1 MILTVG
7 MLVFS
12 CVITLIAL
20 VSIIF
25 NVKGQAQTMQIV
37 AVVVVIW
44 VITINQCNNLAEEYK
59 SLINIT

>member
-44 VITINQCNNLAEEYK
+44 VITINQCTNLAEEYK

>member
-44 VITINQCNNLAEEYK
+44 VITINQCNNLSEEYK